1 MMPTFQLTPPDAPR
15 VHRSAVL
22 SPCGAYRYALT
33 RTWDESLPDVVWV
46 MLNPSTAD
54 ATRDDPTVRRC
65 VAFARAWGRGGVLV
79 VNLFAWR
86 ATSPDVLVEAH
97 RRSVDVVGPD
107 NDSHLLDAARG
118 RDLVVAAWGARGALA
133 GRAARVRE
141 LLRGGPLALL
151 RRTKSG
157 EPEHPLYL
165 PGALTP
171 QPLEG
176 PLADATPGLRR
187 LPDPGPGGPAGEGAA
202 S

>member
-1 MMPTFQLTPPDAPR
+1 MTPTFQLTLPDAPR
-15 VHRSAVL
+15 IQRSAVL
-22 SPCGAYRYALT
+22 SPCGSYRYALT
-33 RTWDESLPDVVWV
+33 RTWDESLPPVVWV

-65 VAFARAWGRGGVLV
+65 VAFARAWGRGGVIV

-86 ATSPDVLVEAH
+86 ATSPDALVEAH
-97 RRSVDVVGPD
+97 RRGVDVVGPD
-107 NDSHLLDAARG
+107 NDRHLLDAARG
-118 RDLVVAAWGARGALA
+118 RNLVVAAWGARGSLA

-141 LLRGGPLALL
+141 LLRGAPLALL

-171 QPLEG
+171 QPLE
-176 PLADATPGLRR
+176 PSM
-187 LPDPGPGGPAGEGAA
+187 PGPSPVAPARPAA
-202 S
+202 ESPAADTHGRAS